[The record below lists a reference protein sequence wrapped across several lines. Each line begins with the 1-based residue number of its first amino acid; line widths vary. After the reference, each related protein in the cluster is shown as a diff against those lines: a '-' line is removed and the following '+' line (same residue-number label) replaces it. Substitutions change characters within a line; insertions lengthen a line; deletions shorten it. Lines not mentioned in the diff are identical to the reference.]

1 MRVQSYGYGNA
12 VFDVRREFQN
22 SRRKTKKLIAYF
34 ILSAIVFYIVRF
46 VLELNSMIFIDSI
59 HKSLNGEPIDFNF
72 GYIIEQAKSNKII
85 AFLLSVY
92 YFMEKSVFSVKDFIQ
107 SFAEKISLNN

>member
-34 ILSAIVFYIVRF
+34 ILSAIAFYIVKF
-46 VLELNSMIFIDSI
+46 VLELNTMVFLDIV
-59 HKSLNGEPIDFNF
+59 HKFLNGELVEFNF
-72 GYIIEQAKSNKII
+72 GYIIEQAKSNKIV

-92 YFMEKSVFSVKDFIQ
+92 YFIEKSILSLKYFVK
-107 SFAEKISLNN
+107 SFAENKIFG